1 MIMEGLI
8 LNPPVAP
15 LKMHN
20 WLANL
25 ESMKINKNKMNANKA
40 LNRTGGGA
48 SVSLQPTP
56 AG

>member
-1 MIMEGLI
+1 
-8 LNPPVAP
+8 
-15 LKMHN
+15 MHN